1 MARERKMATTRVRRA
16 SQVGRVAASQTA
28 RTWATRWA
36 NVARS
41 SDAAD
46 EALERRHI
54 EAAEQLVAVLGTMRG
69 AAMKV
74 GQQLSFL
81 DMGLVP
87 ESYREEFQ
95 RKLAALRDR
104 APAVPFKGMRKVIEE
119 DLEEPL
125 SETFAEFDEDP
136 IGSAS
141 IGQVYRARLPDGR
154 DVAVKV
160 QYPGIAGAVRAD
172 IQNIGLLLRGYK
184 RLMPSLDT
192 KAAAEEIR
200 DRVLEELDYEL
211 EASNQR
217 ALARAYREHPYIH
230 IPDVVTS
237 LCRERVI
244 VSEYVEGRGFEA
256 IRELDQAERDR
267 VGEII
272 VRFYLGTSHR
282 LLMFS
287 GDPHPG
293 NCLLRADGTMS
304 FLDFGL
310 FKHWTREAADAELD
324 GFQAA
329 SEGDAE
335 RLRELFLE
343 HGLLSRRNY
352 SEIEPESLLEQFLD
366 ATGWFLLDEEIE
378 VTPAIAARV
387 AMEMQDPRSRHYA
400 NMRKQN
406 MPAAH
411 LVGRRVEM
419 LTLAVLGQLRA
430 RGNWHRVAREWI
442 YGDEPVTELGRA
454 EQDFWATHRAASRPP
469 VAT

>member
-1 MARERKMATTRVRRA
+1 MPKERKMATTRVRRA
-16 SQVGRVAASQTA
+16 SQVGRVAAGQAA

-41 SDAAD
+41 PEAAD
-46 EALERRHI
+46 EALEKRHI
-54 EAAEQLVAVLGTMRG
+54 EAAEQLVNVLGTMRG

-87 ESYREEFQ
+87 EGYRDEFQ
-95 RKLAALRDR
+95 RKLAALRDK
-104 APAVPFKGMRKVIEE
+104 APAVPFRDMRKVIEE
-119 DLEEPL
+119 ELDEPL
-125 SETFAEFDEDP
+125 DELFSEFDEEA

-141 IGQVYRARLPDGR
+141 IGQVYRARLEDGR
-154 DVAVKV
+154 EVAVKV
-160 QYPGIAGAVRAD
+160 QYPGIANAVRSD

-192 KAAAEEIR
+192 NAAADEIR

-217 ALARAYREHPYIH
+217 ALARAYRGHPFVH
-230 IPDVVTS
+230 VPDVVTR

-244 VSEYVEGRGFEA
+244 VSEFVYGMGFEQ
-256 IRELDQAERDR
+256 IRELPQEERDR

-272 VRFYLGTSHR
+272 VRFYLGTPHR

-293 NCLLRADGTMS
+293 NSLLREDGSMS
-304 FLDFGL
+304 FFDFGL
-310 FKHWTREAADAELD
+310 FKHWTREAADAEIA
-324 GFQAA
+324 GFRAA
-329 SEGDAE
+329 SDGDAE
-335 RLRELFLE
+335 LLRELFLE
-343 HGLLSRRNY
+343 HGLLTERTFD
-352 SEIEPESLLEQFLD
+352 EIDPESLLEQFLD
-366 ATGWFLLDEEIE
+366 ATGWFLLDEEID

-387 AMEMQDPRSRHYA
+387 ALEMQDPRSRHYR

-406 MPAAH
+406 MPAQH

-430 RGNWHRVAREWI
+430 HGNWHRVAREWI
-442 YGDEPVTELGRA
+442 YGDAPVTDLGRA
-454 EQDFWATHRAASRPP
+454 EEDFWATHRAASRPP
-469 VAT
+469 VAS

>member
-1 MARERKMATTRVRRA
+1 MARERKMATTRMRRA
-16 SQVGRVAASQTA
+16 SQVGRVAATEA
-28 RTWATRWA
+28 AKTWATRA
-36 NVARS
+36 TNVTRS
-41 SDAAD
+41 SAAAD

-54 EAAEQLVAVLGTMRG
+54 EAAEQLVSVLGTMRG

-104 APAVPFKGMRKVIEE
+104 APAVGFKGMRRVIEE
-119 DLEEPL
+119 ELGEPL
-125 SETFAEFDEDP
+125 EDVFADFDAEP

-141 IGQVYRARLPDGR
+141 IGQVYRATLPGGR

-160 QYPGIAGAVRAD
+160 QYPGISAAVRSD

-192 KAAAEEIR
+192 KAVAAEIR

-217 ALARAYREHPYIH
+217 ALARAYRDHPFIH
-230 IPDVVTS
+230 VPDVVTH

-244 VSEYVEGRGFEA
+244 VSDYVPGRGFEE
-256 IRELDQAERDR
+256 IRQLSQSERDR
-267 VGEII
+267 VGEIM
-272 VRFYLGTSHR
+272 VRFYLGTPHR

-293 NCLLRADGTMS
+293 NSLLLKDGSMA

-310 FKHWTREAADAELD
+310 FKHWTLEAADAELA
-324 GFQAA
+324 GFRAA

-335 RLRELFLE
+335 LLRDLFLH
-343 HGLLSRRNY
+343 HGLLTQSNY
-352 SEIEPESLLEQFLD
+352 AEMDPESLLEQFLD
-366 ATGWFLLDEEIE
+366 ATGWFLLDVEIE
-378 VTPAIAARV
+378 VTPAMAARV
-387 AMEMQDPRSRHYA
+387 AIEMQDPRSRHYA

-406 MPAAH
+406 MPAQH

-430 RGNWHRVAREWI
+430 RGNWHRIAREWI
-442 YGDEPVTELGRA
+442 YGEDPGTELGRA
-454 EQDFWATHRAASRPP
+454 EAPFWATHGASRRPP
-469 VAT
+469 VPS